1 VDIDPP
7 TLQMQFC
14 VNDGPLAGREG
25 KYVTSRQ
32 PGDRLYKEIR
42 TNISLDVAD
51 TDVPN
56 VFTVSARGE
65 LQIAILVEQMR
76 REGFEMLVSRPEVI
90 MKKDGRQD
98 AGAVRDPL
106 DRHPAGPPGRHHA
119 EPGRP
124 QGQITNMDHHGD
136 RVNLEATIPTRGLI
150 GFETDM
156 VNLTSGRAVMSHM
169 FKEYGPFCGNP

>member
-1 VDIDPP
+1 MISGKVKTGDSIVSLHKSGKVERATVTKVFEFSGMRTSELALGEAGNIIGISGFEDLDIGETLCSSETGEQIPFVDIDPP

-25 KYVTSRQ
+25 KYLTSRNLRE
-32 PGDRLYKEIR
+32 RLYKEIR
-42 TNISLDVAD
+42 TNISLNVAD

-90 MKKDGRQD
+90 MQKDADG
-98 AGAVRDPL
+98 
-106 DRHPAGPPGRHHA
+106 
-119 EPGRP
+119 
-124 QGQITNMDHHGD
+124 
-136 RVNLEATIPTRGLI
+136 
-150 GFETDM
+150 
-156 VNLTSGRAVMSHM
+156 
-169 FKEYGPFCGNP
+169 